1 MENTDN
7 EFLEYYYIYAYIW
20 TQKWHKIIF
29 QSAKFQ
35 ALIEIG
41 FNYI

>member
-1 MENTDN
+1 MENPDK
-7 EFLEYYYIYAYIW
+7 EFLKYYHIYAYIW
-20 TQKWHKIIF
+20 KQKWHKIIF
-29 QSAKFQ
+29 HLAKFQ